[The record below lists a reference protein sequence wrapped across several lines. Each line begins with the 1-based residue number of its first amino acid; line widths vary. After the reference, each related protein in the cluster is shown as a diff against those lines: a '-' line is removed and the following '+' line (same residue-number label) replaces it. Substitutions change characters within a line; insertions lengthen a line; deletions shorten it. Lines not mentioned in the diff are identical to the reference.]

1 MCTSG
6 RGFLFRSIAFA
17 CAWLMAA
24 TTIMTPAIAQTSRA
38 KPKPGATE
46 NPSQPS
52 QGREDAVLLNFV
64 NADID
69 AVVRAIGQYTGRTF
83 VIDPRVKGTLS
94 LSTERPVTRQQAYD
108 QLLTALRLQGFT
120 IVQTGNVA
128 RVVPEADAKLQGGAV
143 VIPKGSPPS
152 GDQLVTQVFR
162 LQYESATAM
171 VPILRPLIAPNNTI
185 SAYPQNNTLVITD
198 YADNLR
204 RIQRIIESIDTPAT
218 SDVEIIP
225 VKNGLALEIA
235 TVVNRVLDE
244 GARAAG
250 QATDAGQRIS
260 LLAEPRTNSIIIRA
274 PSPQRLQLAKS
285 LIAQLDKPAL
295 TPGNINV
302 IHLRNAEAIRLAPLL
317 RAIIGADP
325 SFVPQ
330 GSGGS
335 GLSPSTALGPG
346 SSPQPGTTLGAPGGT
361 APGIGQ
367 SIGGGSGAGGT
378 GGLAGMIQ
386 ADPATNS
393 LIITA
398 PEPLYRNIR
407 AIVDKLDMRRAQVV
421 IESLI
426 VEVTADKAT
435 EFGIQWQALGGIDNS
450 DTSVIGGTNFG
461 VGGSNIINAAQNIG
475 LLGQG
480 LNLGVVNGR
489 INIPGIGE
497 VLNLAFLARAL
508 ATSADANILSTPTIQ
523 TLDNEEAKFL
533 VGQNIPLITGSFTQ
547 TGGAA
552 TNPFQTFER
561 KDIGLQLRVK
571 PQVSEGGVVR
581 LAIYQE
587 LSSIQNTLTAAQ
599 GGIITNKR
607 SFESSVLVED
617 GNIVVLGGLIEDRV
631 DNSKNSVPVLGDIP
645 FVGGLFRYENRGRRK
660 TNLLVFL
667 RPYVVR
673 DESTSSSLALDR
685 YDYIRGQVTAGTLP
699 DTFVFR
705 DLQGRQLPPTPP
717 VPPTMRRHLEGGT
730 TAPAPTPA
738 AEPAPLPPVVPP
750 EPRPAPAPVAPTSA
764 APAPPVASPPA
775 APPPVAPPPVAS
787 PPVASPPVA
796 SPPPAPPPVAA
807 PVPSAEPTPLA
818 RSPEAAASPPTER
831 STQPPAPIIDVP
843 PPIDIQAAPASAPTA
858 SAAPATAAPVAPA
871 PAAPI
876 PATAPAPPAPQPM
889 ASAPPPSPSSA
900 AVAGTA
906 APSATAPRASQRDAC
921 TSGHD
926 AGRFNAAASGRRQRH
941 RARPRVAAPIARGWN
956 GRLLGKRAHEAG
968 YRRRARACNG
978 RSGDAKHGRSNCK
991 IEGVG
996 IRPDHRHSLRQ

>member
-24 TTIMTPAIAQTSRA
+24 TTILTPAIAQTSRA
-38 KPKPGATE
+38 KPKPGAKQ

-52 QGREDAVLLNFV
+52 QGREDGVLLNFV

-143 VIPKGSPPS
+143 IIPKGSAPS

-218 SDVEIIP
+218 SDVELIP

-250 QATDAGQRIS
+250 QASDAGQRVSI
-260 LLAEPRTNSIIIRA
+260 LAEPRTNSIIIRA

-335 GLSPSTALGPG
+335 GLSPSTSLGPG
-346 SSPQPGTTLGAPGGT
+346 GSPTQPGTTLGAPGGA
-361 APGIGQ
+361 APGGIGQ

-378 GGLAGMIQ
+378 GGLAGLIQ

-407 AIVDKLDMRRAQVV
+407 AIVDKLDTRRAQVV

-426 VEVTADKAT
+426 VEVTADKAA

-450 DTSVIGGTNFG
+450 GTSVIGGTNFG
-461 VGGSNIINAAQNIG
+461 VGGNNIINAAQNIG
-475 LLGQG
+475 SLGQG
-480 LNLGVVNGR
+480 LNLGVVRGR

-533 VGQNIPLITGSFTQ
+533 VGQNIPLITGSFAS
-547 TGGAA
+547 TGGAGA
-552 TNPFQTFER
+552 VNPFQTFER
-561 KDIGLQLRVK
+561 RDIGLQLRVK
-571 PQVSEGGVVR
+571 PQISEGGVVR

-631 DNSKNSVPVLGDIP
+631 DNSKSSVPVLGDIP
-645 FVGGLFRYENRGRRK
+645 FVGALFRYENRGRRK

-685 YDYIRGQVTAGTLP
+685 YDYIRGQVAAGTLP

-705 DLQGRQLPPTPP
+705 DLQGRQLPATPP
-717 VPPTMRRHLEGGT
+717 VPPTMRRQQEGT
-730 TAPAPTPA
+730 PAPAPTPGV
-738 AEPAPLPPVVPP
+738 EPAPIIDKPPPLVVPP

-764 APAPPVASPPA
+764 APAPPVASAPVAPPPA
-775 APPPVAPPPVAS
+775 APPPIAPPPVAPPPVA
-787 PPVASPPVA
+787 
-796 SPPPAPPPVAA
+796 
-807 PVPSAEPTPLA
+807 PL
-818 RSPEAAASPPTER
+818 PLP
-831 STQPPAPIIDVP
+831 
-843 PPIDIQAAPASAPTA
+843 
-858 SAAPATAAPVAPA
+858 
-871 PAAPI
+871 
-876 PATAPAPPAPQPM
+876 
-889 ASAPPPSPSSA
+889 
-900 AVAGTA
+900 
-906 APSATAPRASQRDAC
+906 
-921 TSGHD
+921 
-926 AGRFNAAASGRRQRH
+926 
-941 RARPRVAAPIARGWN
+941 
-956 GRLLGKRAHEAG
+956 
-968 YRRRARACNG
+968 
-978 RSGDAKHGRSNCK
+978 
-991 IEGVG
+991 
-996 IRPDHRHSLRQ
+996 SLRLPLRRLPLLRLR

>member
-6 RGFLFRSIAFA
+6 RGLPVPLNRICLRMADGGDHRPDA
-17 CAWLMAA
+17 CD
-24 TTIMTPAIAQTSRA
+24 RA
-38 KPKPGATE
+38 NITRQAEAGRRAE
-46 NPSQPS
+46 RRRNLQ
-52 QGREDAVLLNFV
+52 QGREDGVLLNFV

-143 VIPKGSPPS
+143 IIPKGSAPS

-218 SDVEIIP
+218 SDVEMIP

-260 LLAEPRTNSIIIRA
+260 MLAEPRTNSIIIRA

-302 IHLRNAEAIRLAPLL
+302 IHLRNAEAVRLAPLL

-335 GLSPSTALGPG
+335 GLSPSTSLAAGRQPG
-346 SSPQPGTTLGAPGGT
+346 SSPDGRSARPAATPPWRRPDA
-361 APGIGQ
+361 
-367 SIGGGSGAGGT
+367 GGGAGAGGT
-378 GGLAGMIQ
+378 GGSGGMIQ

-407 AIVDKLDMRRAQVV
+407 AIVDKLDTRRAQVV

-426 VEVTADKAT
+426 VEVTADKAA

-461 VGGSNIINAAQNIG
+461 VGGNNIINAAQNIG
-475 LLGQG
+475 SLGQG
-480 LNLGVVNGR
+480 LNLGVVRGR
-489 INIPGIGE
+489 DQYSGHRRSSQSRLPG
-497 VLNLAFLARAL
+497 ARARYECRREHPVD
-508 ATSADANILSTPTIQ
+508 TDDPDARQRRSQVPGRPEHSTDYRFVCTP
-523 TLDNEEAKFL
+523 
-533 VGQNIPLITGSFTQ
+533 

-552 TNPFQTFER
+552 P
-561 KDIGLQLRVK
+561 
-571 PQVSEGGVVR
+571 
-581 LAIYQE
+581 
-587 LSSIQNTLTAAQ
+587 SI
-599 GGIITNKR
+599 R
-607 SFESSVLVED
+607 
-617 GNIVVLGGLIEDRV
+617 
-631 DNSKNSVPVLGDIP
+631 
-645 FVGGLFRYENRGRRK
+645 FR
-660 TNLLVFL
+660 
-667 RPYVVR
+667 
-673 DESTSSSLALDR
+673 
-685 YDYIRGQVTAGTLP
+685 
-699 DTFVFR
+699 
-705 DLQGRQLPPTPP
+705 
-717 VPPTMRRHLEGGT
+717 
-730 TAPAPTPA
+730 
-738 AEPAPLPPVVPP
+738 
-750 EPRPAPAPVAPTSA
+750 
-764 APAPPVASPPA
+764 
-775 APPPVAPPPVAS
+775 
-787 PPVASPPVA
+787 
-796 SPPPAPPPVAA
+796 
-807 PVPSAEPTPLA
+807 
-818 RSPEAAASPPTER
+818 
-831 STQPPAPIIDVP
+831 
-843 PPIDIQAAPASAPTA
+843 
-858 SAAPATAAPVAPA
+858 
-871 PAAPI
+871 
-876 PATAPAPPAPQPM
+876 
-889 ASAPPPSPSSA
+889 PSSA
-900 AVAGTA
+900 
-906 APSATAPRASQRDAC
+906 R
-921 TSGHD
+921 TSDCSCG
-926 AGRFNAAASGRRQRH
+926 
-941 RARPRVAAPIARGWN
+941 
-956 GRLLGKRAHEAG
+956 
-968 YRRRARACNG
+968 
-978 RSGDAKHGRSNCK
+978 
-991 IEGVG
+991 
-996 IRPDHRHSLRQ
+996 

>member
-1 MCTSG
+1 MITP
-6 RGFLFRSIAFA
+6 AFA
-17 CAWLMAA
+17 Q
-24 TTIMTPAIAQTSRA
+24 TPRA
-38 KPKPGATE
+38 KPPAKAAGQE
-46 NPSQPS
+46 SQP
-52 QGREDAVLLNFV
+52 QAREEGVLLNFV

-83 VIDPRVKGTLS
+83 VVDPRVKGTLS

-143 VIPKGSPPS
+143 IIPKGSAPS

-218 SDVEIIP
+218 SDVELIP

-250 QATDAGQRIS
+250 QASDAGQRVSI
-260 LLAEPRTNSIIIRA
+260 LAEPRTNSIIIRA

-302 IHLRNAEAIRLAPLL
+302 IYLRNAEAIRLAPLL
-317 RAIIGADP
+317 RAIIGADS

-330 GSGGS
+330 GTGAS
-335 GLSPSTALGPG
+335 GLSPSTSQGPG
-346 SSPQPGTTLGAPGGT
+346 SNPSQPGLSTGAAGGT
-361 APGIGQ
+361 SPGLGQ
-367 SIGGGSGAGGT
+367 IASGGGGSGSGGT

-386 ADPATNS
+386 ADPSTNS

-398 PEPLYRNIR
+398 PEVLYRNIR
-407 AIVDKLDMRRAQVV
+407 AIVDKLDTRRAQVV

-426 VEVTADKAT
+426 VEVTADKAA
-435 EFGIQWQALGGIDNS
+435 EFGIQWQALGGVDNS
-450 DTSVIGGTNFG
+450 GTNVIGGTNFG
-461 VGGSNIINAAQNIG
+461 VGGNNIINAAQNIG
-475 LLGQG
+475 SLGQG
-480 LNLGVVNGR
+480 LNLGVVRGR
-489 INIPGIGE
+489 VNIPGIGE

-533 VGQNIPLITGSFTQ
+533 VGQNIPLITGSFTS
-547 TGGAA
+547 TGGAGA
-552 TNPFQTFER
+552 VNPFQTFER
-561 KDIGLQLRVK
+561 RDIGLQLRVK
-571 PQVSEGGVVR
+571 PQISEGGVVR

-617 GNIVVLGGLIEDRV
+617 GNIVVLGGLIEDRT
-631 DNSKNSVPVLGDIP
+631 DNSKSQVPVLGDIP
-645 FVGGLFRYENRGRRK
+645 VVGGLFRYENRGRRK

-673 DESTSSSLALDR
+673 DEGTSSALALDR
-685 YDYIRGQVTAGTLP
+685 YDYIRGQVASGTLP
-699 DTFVFR
+699 ENMIFR
-705 DLQGRQLPPTPP
+705 DLQGRQLPPTPA
-717 VPPTMRRHLEGGT
+717 VPPSMRRPQGSD
-730 TAPAPTPA
+730 TPA
-738 AEPAPLPPVVPP
+738 SVPGAEPAPVPRSPEAGLGARTERTNPPAPIVDTP
-750 EPRPAPAPVAPTSA
+750 PAPAPL
-764 APAPPVASPPA
+764 
-775 APPPVAPPPVAS
+775 APPPVKPTSEAPPV
-787 PPVASPPVA
+787 VV
-796 SPPPAPPPVAA
+796 PPPAPPV
-807 PVPSAEPTPLA
+807 VRAEPTPVA
-818 RSPEAAASPPTER
+818 PPTVIAATR
-831 STQPPAPIIDVP
+831 PADPVPAAPQADYQPLAPIIDVAPPALPEPVQP
-843 PPIDIQAAPASAPTA
+843 PPPTAAAPAVSAPVPMP
-858 SAAPATAAPVAPA
+858 APLPAPVVTPPPPPPPPA
-871 PAAPI
+871 PAVAAAPSRSS
-876 PATAPAPPAPQPM
+876 PAPAVIGGA
-889 ASAPPPSPSSA
+889 
-900 AVAGTA
+900 A
-906 APSATAPRASQRDAC
+906 APSATPPSSPREDPPAR
-921 TSGHD
+921 
-926 AGRFNAAASGRRQRH
+926 AAQPGSSTLLQ
-941 RARPRVAAPIARGWN
+941 VAAVSDIARG
-956 GRLLGKRAHEAG
+956 RDLQRQLRAAG
-968 YRRRARACNG
+968 M
-978 RSGDAKHGRSNCK
+978 DAYWESVRTKQGNDVVRVRVTVDPATQTIADAIAK
-991 IEGVG
+991 LKAMGFDPIIVT
-996 IRPDHRHSLRQ
+996 P